1 MKLGYINYLNCF
13 PFYYHMFHVK
23 PLPGVEVVPAYPS
36 HLNTM
41 LKNGVLHMSP
51 ISSAAYAEAQQDLQ
65 LLPEFCLSSIGY
77 VRSVIL
83 VSSKP
88 IEMLDH
94 CVVGLSQA
102 SQTSVVLLKI
112 ILQKFYGL
120 TPHYKSS
127 DPYPVLHDVDAKLV
141 IGNEAMMHETEPL
154 PYIYDLGD
162 LWLQKT
168 GYPVVFAVFAVRND
182 AIDYAVTINAVCAS
196 YRMSLNELAKNPHD
210 VIEKARQRYPDIAYD
225 IAHYYTL
232 LKFEFT
238 EELKKALL
246 YYYSLASELQL
257 LPQVP
262 SLQLYGR

>member
-1 MKLGYINYLNCF
+1 
-13 PFYYHMFHVK
+13 MFHIQ
-23 PLPGVEVVPAYPS
+23 PLSGIEVVPAYPS
-36 HLNTM
+36 QLNMM
-41 LKNGVLHMSP
+41 LKSGALHMSP

-83 VSSKP
+83 VSKKP
-88 IEMLDH
+88 IEMLSG
-94 CVVGLSQA
+94 CTVGLSQA

-112 ILQKFYGL
+112 ILQKFYSL
-120 TPHYKSS
+120 TPHYISS

-168 GYPVVFAVFAVRND
+168 GYPVVFAVFAVRKD
-182 AIDYAVTINAVCAS
+182 ATRYADIINAVCAS
-196 YRMSLNELAKNPHD
+196 YRLSLDELTKKSPR
-210 VIEKARQRYPDIAYD
+210 VIEKARQRYPTIAYD

-238 EELKKALL
+238 NELKKALL
-246 YYYSLASELQL
+246 YYYSLAWELHL
-257 LPQVP
+257 LPKVP

>member
-13 PFYYHMFHVK
+13 PFYYHMFYIQ
-23 PLPGVEVVPAYPS
+23 PLPGIEVVPAYPS
-36 HLNTM
+36 QLNMM
-41 LKNGVLHMSP
+41 LKSGGLHMSP

-83 VSSKP
+83 VSKKP
-88 IEMLDH
+88 IEMLSG
-94 CVVGLSQA
+94 CTVGLSQA

-120 TPHYKSS
+120 TPHYTSS

-168 GYPVVFAVFAVRND
+168 GYPVVFAVFAVRKDATRYANIIND
-182 AIDYAVTINAVCAS
+182 VCAS
-196 YRMSLNELAKNPHD
+196 YRLSLNELTKNPHD
-210 VIEKARQRYPDIAYD
+210 VIEKAQQRYPNIAYD

-232 LKFEFT
+232 LKFEFSD
-238 EELKKALL
+238 ELKKALL
-246 YYYSLASELQL
+246 YYYSLAWELHL
-257 LPQVP
+257 LPKVQ

>member
-1 MKLGYINYLNCF
+1 
-13 PFYYHMFHVK
+13 MFHVK
-23 PLPGVEVVPAYPS
+23 SLPGIEVVPAYPS
-36 HLNTM
+36 QLNAM
-41 LKNGVLHMSP
+41 LQSGALHMSP
-51 ISSAAYAEAQQDLQ
+51 ISSAAYAEAQQDFQ
-65 LLPEFCLSSIGY
+65 LLPQFCLSSIGY

-88 IEMLDH
+88 IEMLNN

-120 TPHYKSS
+120 KPHYQSS

-182 AIDYAVTINAVCAS
+182 ATRYAHDINAVCAS
-196 YRMSLNELAKNPHD
+196 CQLSLNELAKNPHN
-210 VIEKARQRYPDIAYD
+210 VIEKARQRYPNIAYD

-238 EELKKALL
+238 DELKKALL
-246 YYYSLASELQL
+246 YYYLQASELQL
-257 LPQVP
+257 LPKVT
-262 SLQLYGR
+262 SLQFYGR

>member
-13 PFYYHMFHVK
+13 PFYYHLFHVQ
-23 PLPGVEVVPAYPS
+23 PLPGIEVVPAYPGE
-36 HLNTM
+36 LNAM
-41 LKNGVLHMSP
+41 LKNGTLHMSP

-65 LLPEFCLSSIGY
+65 LLPQFCLSSIGY

-83 VSSKP
+83 ISSKP
-88 IEMLDH
+88 IEMLGN

-120 TPHYKSS
+120 MPHYKSS

-168 GYPVVFAVFAVRND
+168 GYPVVFAVFAVRKD
-182 AIDYAVTINAVCAS
+182 ATHHAIDINAVCAS
-196 YRMSLNELAKNPHD
+196 YQLSLNELAKNPHD
-210 VIEKARQRYPDIAYD
+210 VIEKARQRYPNIAYD
-225 IAHYYTL
+225 IAQYYSL

-238 EELKKALL
+238 DELKKALL
-246 YYYSLASELQL
+246 YYYSLAWELQL
-257 LPQVP
+257 LPKVS